1 MVNMMNNQ
9 CNGQANNN
17 PQMEQIIATQ
27 NHLMQAMLQ
36 TLNQL

>member
-9 CNGQANNN
+9 CNGQARNSQAKHANNN

-27 NHLMQAMLQ
+27 N
-36 TLNQL
+36 